1 MKLDKHF
8 KDIWNSARQRFCPVV
23 SCSMSKL
30 SFSVVGLL
38 SCSLLL
44 ALCLSR
50 TLFFRAV
57 YWAFLS
63 H

>member
-44 ALCLSR
+44 ALCL
-50 TLFFRAV
+50 
-57 YWAFLS
+57 
-63 H
+63 